1 MALVNSVPA
10 KEKRWPPQTG
20 AQNPTSIVK
29 KPIRASGSQ
38 NSLRSQNKSPV
49 SLSPQLRLAKSSSS
63 PRAPI
68 SQLPSTKR
76 KRSEGSEAEADEPEN
91 ARPAKQRRSSTPPS
105 LEPSQEKLPNGSEAG
120 AEVDGPESPSGQSQ
134 EPPLLSERD
143 SQSLESIYKNMMERE
158 SNKPLKR
165 SSSRSSIAQSGTGS
179 DQTQRSSISNATYR
193 RLTLA
198 AVNIHFHVKPPDA
211 VETTIETIVNAEL
224 TKQRQDELDV
234 VAKEFHDGC
243 LKNVRAQTGE
253 DDFLDPLHTA
263 IKTLGL
269 KNICI
274 REKAAWRLE
283 LKPIIQQQ
291 QRWSSSFMADIQQRE
306 VDDASAPLPKR
317 QQRCNNEYM
326 SPESSMTSAN
336 TPSTKISQE
345 SIVKPPA
352 VPAPEKDHRSPVKTP
367 RPDLSIGIEL
377 DTLISAL
384 YPTLDSNDARSFID
398 WLQEEMVQHE
408 SGGPSEPML
417 IPIPALR
424 AGDLAFPFAVIEG
437 KAYST
442 GKQIFEAEN
451 QAAVSMACAHNI
463 LHRLDRMANDGTTAS
478 TQTRVLFSITTEGPI
493 HELWA
498 HWTVVKSGVRMFES
512 VLWDSWNGLVQS
524 RALDFIV
531 KLHNV
536 CVWGTGPFMESAVEG
551 LKKVATQ
558 ADTRSS
564 R

>member
-1 MALVNSVPA
+1 MASANLALA
-10 KEKRWPPQTG
+10 KKKRRPPQTRP
-20 AQNPTSIVK
+20 QKPTSIVK
-29 KPIRASGSQ
+29 KHIETPGSR
-38 NSLRSQNKSPV
+38 NSLRLQNKSPV
-49 SLSPQLRLAKSSSS
+49 SPSPQPRLAKASSN
-63 PRAPI
+63 PLAPI
-68 SQLPSTKR
+68 SQLASTKR
-76 KRSEGSEAEADEPEN
+76 KRSEDPEAKADEPEQN
-91 ARPAKQRRSSTPPS
+91 RPTKQPRISTPPR
-105 LEPSQEKLPNGSEAG
+105 LEPSREKSPDDSEAV
-120 AEVDGPESPSGQSQ
+120 ARADGPEGASEQPQ
-134 EPPLLSERD
+134 EPRLLSEKE
-143 SQSLESIYKNMMERE
+143 SQSLQSVYKNVMERE
-158 SNKPLKR
+158 SNKSLKR
-165 SSSRSSIAQSGTGS
+165 ASSRGSIAQSGTGS
-179 DQTQRSSISNATYR
+179 DQTQRSAISNATYR

-198 AVNIHFHVKPPDA
+198 AVNIHFHVKPPDT
-211 VETTIETIVNAEL
+211 VITTIKAIVNAEL
-224 TKQRQDELDV
+224 PEQRRDELDV

-263 IKTLGL
+263 IKALGL
-269 KNICI
+269 KKICI

-291 QRWSSSFMADIQQRE
+291 QRWSSSFVAGLQQRE

-317 QQRCNNEYM
+317 QQQCNNEYM
-326 SPESSMTSAN
+326 SPESSMTSAT
-336 TPSTKISQE
+336 TPSAKDLQE
-345 SIVKPPA
+345 SIMKPPA

-367 RPDLSIGIEL
+367 YPDFSIGIDL
-377 DTLISAL
+377 DSLISAL
-384 YPTLDSNDARSFID
+384 YPTLDSNGAKSFID
-398 WLQEEMVQHE
+398 WLQEEMVQYE

-417 IPIPALR
+417 IPIPAPR

-463 LHRLDRMANDGTTAS
+463 LHRLDRMANNGTTAS

-498 HWTVVKSGVRMFES
+498 HWTVVKVGVRMFES
-512 VLWDSWNGLVQS
+512 MLWDSWNGLVQS

-531 KLHNV
+531 KLHSV

-551 LKKVATQ
+551 LKKVAMQ
-558 ADTRSS
+558 ADTLSS
-564 R
+564 G